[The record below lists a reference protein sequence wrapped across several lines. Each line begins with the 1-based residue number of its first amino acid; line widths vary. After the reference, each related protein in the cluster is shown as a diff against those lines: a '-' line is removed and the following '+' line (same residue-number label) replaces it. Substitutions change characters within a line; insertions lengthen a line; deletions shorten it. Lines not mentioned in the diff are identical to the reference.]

1 MKWPTG
7 RFLAYEVAHRSFSL
21 LQAQKRVFASNFH
34 CIGMQLVAAVLCFMD
49 IVCAVF
55 FHNHRSLVIGETEL
69 TVLPFPLLCMRA
81 QQHGQNTNISPY
93 QHGSAQRV
101 IFHLFILHKLF
112 PTPNVK
118 D

>member
-1 MKWPTG
+1 MKK
-7 RFLAYEVAHRSFSL
+7 
-21 LQAQKRVFASNFH
+21 QKRVFASNFH

-49 IVCAVF
+49 IVCVVF

-93 QHGSAQRV
+93 QHGSALMQV
-101 IFHLFILHKLF
+101 CTKFCKAKGDFLFIYFAQVLS
-112 PTPNVK
+112 NIEC
-118 D
+118 